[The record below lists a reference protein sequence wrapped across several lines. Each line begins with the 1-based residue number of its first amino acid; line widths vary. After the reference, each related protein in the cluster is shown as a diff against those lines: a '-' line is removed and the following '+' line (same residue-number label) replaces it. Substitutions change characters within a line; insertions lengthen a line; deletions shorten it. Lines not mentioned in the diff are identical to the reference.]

1 MKSTPFSAAA
11 LAAAILIAPGIAG
24 AQSTKKSSA
33 TVTEK
38 SSATVAAPSG
48 GTTTAAA
55 SEIAK
60 PQSRVDPAQL
70 QAGETARGYDAQ
82 ALRIESHW
90 GDFRIIRGA
99 EGPVLGT
106 VGLFRSYDVEKLV
119 AQSPLALAQAR
130 VYQANKAPGSIV
142 GIAGIATVLT
152 GIVVA
157 GNSAN
162 NASSPILI
170 IAGGGAMLWSARH
183 LHDAYAALS
192 RAVWWYNRDLVR

>member
-11 LAAAILIAPGIAG
+11 LAAAFLIAPVIAG
-24 AQSTKKSSA
+24 AQGTKKSSA
-33 TVTEK
+33 TVT
-38 SSATVAAPSG
+38 APVAG
-48 GTTTAAA
+48 TTAAPA
-55 SEIAK
+55 SEPTAK
-60 PQSRVDPAQL
+60 PQSRVEQPPL
-70 QAGETARGYDAQ
+70 QAGESARAYDAQ

-106 VGLFRSYDVEKLV
+106 VGLFRSYDVEKLM

-130 VYQANKAPGSIV
+130 VYQANKVPGSIV

-157 GNSAN
+157 GNSSN

-183 LHDAYAALS
+183 LHDAYGALS